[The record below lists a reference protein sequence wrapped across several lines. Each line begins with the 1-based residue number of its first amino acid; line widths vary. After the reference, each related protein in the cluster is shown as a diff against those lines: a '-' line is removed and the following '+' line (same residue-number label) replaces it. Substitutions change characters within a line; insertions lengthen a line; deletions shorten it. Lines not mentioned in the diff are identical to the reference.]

1 MVGKSILSELPS
13 ATTKQSQF
21 NLLQCC
27 QTTKN
32 PVVGKNKWFFER
44 KIFCCEKI
52 LDLINSYFG
61 SLVTLE
67 KGT

>member
-1 MVGKSILSELPS
+1 MMGLRGESM
-13 ATTKQSQF
+13 
-21 NLLQCC
+21 
-27 QTTKN
+27 N
-32 PVVGKNKWFFER
+32 PMTFGNMTHPRPDVVVGKNKWFFER
-44 KIFCCEKI
+44 TIFCCEKI